1 MTTLIFRNNTTQSIN
16 SMSGETGELFVD
28 TTKNTVVVAL
38 DGQNGGIAIGSE
50 EYALNN
56 LLPSKQNK
64 NGKYLYLNGNSAEWH
79 KLNIVRPGTSVK
91 SIIDLQEPDFIK
103 FDGSHKNKTDYPDLS
118 SILEPDYG
126 LFDNLVSSK
135 SNFLNG
141 NSQPVSYYQIFDGPF
156 LLDPEVRP
164 PMPTSNYNN
173 MVFDG
178 THYVRILGVIDNNY
192 STSGNSIGGE
202 GSEAITFS
210 GINPNE
216 LFYPIYQPP
225 YPPLGNQFKVQ
236 YSTDAINWNTVTVA
250 PFSNNA
256 TRCAS
261 LCTDGIGGIYMVAQN
276 IGNREQLNLGS
287 GGMTND
293 VIVKS
298 TNHGVTWNQLLPIS
312 YNDGRIITCNPIT
325 KHLYLLPG
333 LIINQTGAYQQN
345 NDYQQTPR
353 VIKKSENNGVLWSDV
368 TVYGDALNNSN
379 EFNNPLY
386 TQNGLMVCV
395 SISYLPAFIQ
405 DATGDHWNKVK
416 YHLLYEVQTDPNNNP
431 QLTRLE
437 YREYTH
443 PNAEGY
449 PLLAS
454 QKTAP
459 RSIPDQSGSTFLNN
473 RKYQFEPY
481 ITYNPADGYFY
492 SAQTFSSSGIY
503 DLVIEDPGFGYPS
516 NIQSFELSFT
526 AAGQGGGAGSDFYVN
541 ATGYVTISDF
551 EISSAVITNP
561 GYGYKTPPTAWLTL
575 TPSSQFD
582 PNNPGVT
589 IYARQ
594 AKINLLY
601 DQNKERGTIVI
612 KRHIANTL
620 NGLSYQVPKAFP
632 NNNIEELFEV
642 PATLWEDYA
651 VFDNKELFNPIED
664 ELGLDS
670 SDYRFG
676 LGLHRLHI
684 SPIFGFMILTKNKIL
699 YNIDPVNNPD
709 GWTKVTGL
717 DESKLYN
724 FSTCINVNDGVIISA
739 ENEVI
744 KLYKST
750 TKFALNIIQPETVS
764 GITINTY
771 LKA

>member
-1 MTTLIFRNNTTQSIN
+1 MTTLIFRNAATQSIN

-28 TTKNTVVVAL
+28 TTKNTVVVAI
-38 DGQNGGIAIGSE
+38 DGQSGGVAIGSE

-56 LLPSKQNK
+56 LLPSKENQ
-64 NGKYLYLNGNSAEWH
+64 NGKYLHLNGTSAEWH
-79 KLNIVRPGTSVK
+79 KLNIVRPGTTVK
-91 SIIDLQEPDFIK
+91 SITNLQEPDFLK
-103 FDGSHKNKTDYPDLS
+103 FDGIHKNKIDYPDLS
-118 SILEPDYG
+118 SILESEYG
-126 LFDNLVSSK
+126 LFDNLVLSK
-135 SNFLNG
+135 SNFVNA
-141 NSQPVSYYQIFDGPF
+141 NSQPVSYFQTSGA
-156 LLDPEVRP
+156 EVRT
-164 PMPTSNYNN
+164 PMPTSNHNN

-178 THYVRILGVIDNNY
+178 THYVRILGVVDNNY
-192 STSGNSIGGE
+192 PISGNILVDQDNQPIE
-202 GSEAITFS
+202 FL
-210 GINPNE
+210 GINPGE

-225 YPPLGNQFKVQ
+225 YPPIGNQFKVQ

-261 LCTDGIGGIYMVAQN
+261 VCTDGIGGIYMVAQN
-276 IGNREQLNLGS
+276 LGNRLQLNLNNA
-287 GGMTND
+287 GMPND

-298 TNHGVTWNQLLPIS
+298 IDHGVTWSQLLPIN

-333 LIINQTGAYQQN
+333 LIINQTGEYEL
-345 NDYQQTPR
+345 TGR
-353 VIKKSENNGVLWSDV
+353 VVKKSENNGMLWSDV
-368 TVYGDALNNSN
+368 TVHGDSFDNQ
-379 EFNNPLY
+379 EKFNNPLY
-386 TQNGLMVCV
+386 TQTGLMVCLSV
-395 SISYLPAFIQ
+395 SYLPAFISN
-405 DATGDHWNKVK
+405 ALGDHWNKVK
-416 YHLLYEVQTDPNNNP
+416 YHVLCEVQTDPNNNP

-437 YREYTH
+437 YKEYTYT
-443 PNAEGY
+443 EDD
-449 PLLAS
+449 LLIPQLTS

-459 RSIPDQSGSTFLNN
+459 ISKPSDNGTTFLNN

-503 DLVIEDPGFGYPS
+503 GLEIEDPGIGYTP
-516 NIQSFELSFT
+516 NIETIELTFT
-526 AAGQGGGAGSDFYVN
+526 PADNPNDGINDFSVT
-541 ATGYVTISDF
+541 ATGFVTF
-551 EISSAVITNP
+551 EDYQISSAVVTNP
-561 GYGYKTPPTAWLTL
+561 GYGYKTPPTVTIPNTAQ
-575 TPSSQFD
+575 PYPD
-582 PNNPGVT
+582 PNNPGVQLLP
-589 IYARQ
+589 RQ
-594 AKINLLY
+594 GKINVLY
-601 DQNKERGTIVI
+601 DKNKERGTIVI
-612 KRHIANTL
+612 KRHIATNAL
-620 NGLSYQVPKAFP
+620 NELSYNVPKAAP

-642 PATLWEDYA
+642 PATPWEDYA

-684 SPIFGFMILTKNKIL
+684 SPIFGFMIFTKNKIL

-717 DESKLYN
+717 DERKMYN
-724 FSTCINVNDGVIISA
+724 FSTCVNVNDGVIISA

-750 TKFALNIIQPETVS
+750 TKFALNIIPPENVS

>member
-1 MTTLIFRNNTTQSIN
+1 MTTLIFRNASTESIN

-28 TTKNTVVVAL
+28 TTKKTVVVAL
-38 DGQNGGIAIGSE
+38 DGQSGGVSVGTE
-50 EYALNN
+50 QYALNN
-56 LLPSKQNK
+56 LLPSKENQ
-64 NGKYLYLNGNSAEWH
+64 NGKYLYLNGTSAEWH

-91 SIIDLQEPDFIK
+91 SIVNLQEPEFLK
-103 FDGSHKNKTDYPDLS
+103 FDGSHKNKVDYPDLS
-118 SILEPDYG
+118 SVLEPEYG

-141 NSQPVSYYQIFDGPF
+141 NSQPVSYYQIRNSPYVY
-156 LLDPEVRP
+156 DPEVRP
-164 PMPTSNYNN
+164 PMPTSNHNN

-250 PFSNNA
+250 TFSNNA

-261 LCTDGIGGIYMVAQN
+261 VCTDGIGGIYMVAQN
-276 IGNREQLNLGS
+276 IGNREQLELGNA
-287 GGMTND
+287 GMAND
-293 VIVKS
+293 IVVKS
-298 TNHGVTWNQLLPIS
+298 TDHGVTWNQLLPIN

-333 LIINQTGAYQQN
+333 LIINTEGEYQHN
-345 NDYQQTPR
+345 DDYQQTPR

-368 TVYGDALNNSN
+368 IVYGDALNNSN

-386 TQNGLMVCV
+386 TQNGLMVCLSV
-395 SISYLPAFIQ
+395 TYLPAFIST
-405 DATGDHWNKVK
+405 AAGDHWNKVK

-443 PNAEGY
+443 PNAEAY

-459 RSIPDQSGSTFLNN
+459 ISKPSQDGSTFLNN

-503 DLVIEDPGFGYPS
+503 GLEIEDPGFGYIGETSELLFSEPVYD
-516 NIQSFELSFT
+516 SFNN
-526 AAGQGGGAGSDFYVN
+526 FYVR
-541 ATGYVTISDF
+541 ATGYVTIEDYQM
-551 EISSAVITNP
+551 SSAVITNP
-561 GYGYKTPPTAWLTL
+561 GYGYKTPPTAWVD
-575 TPSSQFD
+575 SS
-582 PNNPGVT
+582 PGGQEVDNVYT
-589 IYARQ
+589 EARL
-594 AKINLLY
+594 AKINVLY

-612 KRHIANTL
+612 KRHIANVL
-620 NGLSYQVPKAFP
+620 NGLSYQVPKAAP

-684 SPIFGFMILTKNKIL
+684 SPIFGFMIFTKNKIL

-709 GWTKVTGL
+709 GWTKVAGL
-717 DESKLYN
+717 DETKMYN
-724 FSTCINVNDGVIISA
+724 FSTCINVNDGVIVSA

-750 TKFALNIIQPETVS
+750 TKFALNIIPPENVS
-764 GITINTY
+764 GVMINTY

>member
-1 MTTLIFRNNTTQSIN
+1 MTTLIFRNAATQSIN

-28 TTKNTVVVAL
+28 TTKNTVVVAI
-38 DGQNGGIAIGSE
+38 DGQSGGVAIGSE

-56 LLPSKQNK
+56 LLPSKENQ
-64 NGKYLYLNGNSAEWH
+64 NGKYLHLNGTSAEWH
-79 KLNIVRPGTSVK
+79 KLNIVRPGTTVK
-91 SIIDLQEPDFIK
+91 SITNLQEPDFLK
-103 FDGSHKNKTDYPDLS
+103 FDGIHKNKINYPDLS
-118 SILEPDYG
+118 SVLESEYG
-126 LFDNLVSSK
+126 LFDNLVLSK
-135 SNFLNG
+135 SNFVNG
-141 NSQPVSYYQIFDGPF
+141 NSQPVSYFQTSGA
-156 LLDPEVRP
+156 EVRT
-164 PMPTSNYNN
+164 PMPTSNHNN

-178 THYVRILGVIDNNY
+178 THYVRILGVVDNNY
-192 STSGNSIGGE
+192 SISGNILVDQDNQPIE
-202 GSEAITFS
+202 FL
-210 GINPNE
+210 GINPGE

-225 YPPLGNQFKVQ
+225 YPPIGNQFKVQ

-261 LCTDGIGGIYMVAQN
+261 VCTDGIGGIYMVAQN
-276 IGNREQLNLGS
+276 LGNRLQLNLNNA
-287 GGMTND
+287 GMPND

-298 TNHGVTWNQLLPIS
+298 IDHGVTWSQLLPIN

-333 LIINQTGAYQQN
+333 LIINQNGEYELTG
-345 NDYQQTPR
+345 R
-353 VIKKSENNGVLWSDV
+353 VVKKSENNGMLWSDV
-368 TVYGDALNNSN
+368 TVYGDSFDNQ
-379 EFNNPLY
+379 EKFNNPLY
-386 TQNGLMVCV
+386 TQTGLMVCLSV
-395 SISYLPAFIQ
+395 SYLPAFIST
-405 DATGDHWNKVK
+405 AAGDHWDKVK
-416 YHLLYEVQTDPNNNP
+416 YHVLCEVQTDPNNNP

-437 YREYTH
+437 YKEYTYT
-443 PNAEGY
+443 EDD
-449 PLLAS
+449 LLIPQLTS

-459 RSIPDQSGSTFLNN
+459 ISKPSDNGTTFLNN

-503 DLVIEDPGFGYPS
+503 GIEIEDPGIGYPP
-516 NIQSFELSFT
+516 NIETIELTFT
-526 AAGQGGGAGSDFYVN
+526 PADNPNDGINDFSVT
-541 ATGYVTISDF
+541 ATGFVTF
-551 EISSAVITNP
+551 EDYQISSAVVTNP
-561 GYGYKTPPTAWLTL
+561 GYGYKTPPTVTIPNTASLY
-575 TPSSQFD
+575 PD
-582 PNNPGVT
+582 PNNPN
-589 IYARQ
+589 ILLPPRQ
-594 AKINLLY
+594 GKINVLY
-601 DQNKERGTIVI
+601 DKNKERGTIVI
-612 KRHIANTL
+612 KRHIATNAL
-620 NGLSYQVPKAFP
+620 NELSYQVPKAAP

-642 PATLWEDYA
+642 PATPWEDYA
-651 VFDNKELFNPIED
+651 VFDNKQLFNPIED

-684 SPIFGFMILTKNKIL
+684 SPIFGFMIFTKNKIL

-717 DESKLYN
+717 DERKMYN

-750 TKFALNIIQPETVS
+750 TKFALNIIPPENVS

>member
-1 MTTLIFRNNTTQSIN
+1 MTTLIFRNASTESIN

-38 DGQNGGIAIGSE
+38 DGQSGGIAIGSE

-56 LLPSKQNK
+56 LLPSKENQ
-64 NGKYLYLNGNSAEWH
+64 NGKYLYLNGISAEWH

-91 SIIDLQEPDFIK
+91 SITNLQEPDFLK
-103 FDGSHKNKTDYPDLS
+103 FDGIHKNKIDYPDLS
-118 SILEPDYG
+118 SVLESEYG
-126 LFDNLVSSK
+126 LFDNLVLSK

-141 NSQPVSYYQIFDGPF
+141 NSQPVSYFQTSG
-156 LLDPEVRP
+156 LEVRP
-164 PMPTSNYNN
+164 PMPTSNHNN

-178 THYVRILGVIDNNY
+178 THYVRILGMVDNNY
-192 STSGNSIGGE
+192 SVSGNNVVDE
-202 GSEAITFS
+202 NNMPITFS
-210 GINPNE
+210 GINAGE

-261 LCTDGIGGIYMVAQN
+261 VCTDGIGGIYMVAQN
-276 IGNREQLNLGS
+276 IGNREQLNLGNA
-287 GGMTND
+287 GMAND

-298 TNHGVTWNQLLPIS
+298 TDHGVTWNQLLPIS

-333 LIINQTGAYQQN
+333 LIISQTGEYQL
-345 NDYQQTPR
+345 TGR
-353 VIKKSENNGVLWSDV
+353 VVKKSENNGMLWSDV
-368 TVYGDALNNSN
+368 TVYGDPFNH
-379 EFNNPLY
+379 EKFNNPLY
-386 TQNGLMVCV
+386 TQNGLMVCLSV
-395 SISYLPAFIQ
+395 SYLPAFIPT
-405 DATGDHWNKVK
+405 AAGDHWNKVK
-416 YHLLYEVQTDPNNNP
+416 YHILCEVQTDPNNNP

-437 YREYTH
+437 YKEYTYTDDSDFIN
-443 PNAEGY
+443 PISI
-449 PLLAS
+449 PQLTS

-459 RSIPDQSGSTFLNN
+459 RVGPPGSTFLNN

-492 SAQTFSSSGIY
+492 SAQTFSCSGIIELY
-503 DLVIEDPGFGYPS
+503 VEDPGIGLYGGVTVPLLFSDANDG
-516 NIQSFELSFT
+516 T
-526 AAGQGGGAGSDFYVN
+526 ANFYVN
-541 ATGYVTISDF
+541 ATGYVTIEDYQ
-551 EISSAVITNP
+551 ISSAVITNP
-561 GYGYKTPPTAWLTL
+561 GYGYKVPPTAIAQVSIG
-575 TPSSQFD
+575 PYPD
-582 PNNPGVT
+582 PNNPNIMLSPG
-589 IYARQ
+589 RQ
-594 AKINLLY
+594 PKINVNY

-612 KRHIANTL
+612 KRHIATNAL
-620 NGLSYQVPKAFP
+620 NELSYQVPKAAP
-632 NNNIEELFEV
+632 NNNIEELLVV
-642 PATLWEDYA
+642 PATPWEDYA
-651 VFDNKELFNPIED
+651 VFDNKQLFNPIED

-684 SPIFGFMILTKNKIL
+684 SPIFGFMIFTKNKIL
-699 YNIDPVNNPD
+699 YNIDPVNNPE

-717 DESKLYN
+717 DETKMYN

-750 TKFALNIIQPETVS
+750 TKFALNIIPPEIVS